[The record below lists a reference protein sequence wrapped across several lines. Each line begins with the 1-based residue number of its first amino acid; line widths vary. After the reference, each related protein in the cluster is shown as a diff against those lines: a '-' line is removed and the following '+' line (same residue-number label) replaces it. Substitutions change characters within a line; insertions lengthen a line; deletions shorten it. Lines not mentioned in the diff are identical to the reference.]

1 MMTGKEY
8 IESLKKYRP
17 RIYFMGRRVEN
28 VVEDPISAPHV
39 NAAAMTY
46 ELAHDPRY
54 QDVVTAVSHLTGEKI
69 NRFNHI
75 HQSTEDLVKKVRMIR
90 LLGQKT
96 GSCFQRCVG
105 CDAMNAIYITSYNI
119 DRKYGTDYHERV
131 REYIKYVQ
139 KNDLMPAGAM
149 TDVKGDRSKKPSQ
162 QADKDLY
169 VRVVEKREDG
179 IVVRGAKAHITG
191 AINSHEIIAMPT
203 RALEADDRDYAVAFA
218 VPIDAE
224 GVTMIFGRQ
233 TNDIRRL
240 DGDMDCGNAKYATVG
255 GEALV
260 IFDDV
265 FVPWERVF
273 MCGEYDFAGELVEVF
288 ATFHRQNYG
297 ACKVGVADVL
307 IGATANVAEMQG
319 IAKASHVVDKIT
331 EMIHLAETCWCC
343 TLACSYEGFRTP
355 SGAYMPNQLL
365 ANVTK
370 LNITRFPYEW
380 SRLAQDITGGIVIT
394 LPSEKDYR
402 NPETRD
408 LIDKYLRGV
417 PETPTEQRMRMIRLV
432 ENLSIGAEL
441 PESMHGA
448 GSPQAQKIMIARRSN
463 LEMKKEMARII
474 AGIKEDEHF
483 RKIRGMS
490 EKEFFSRL
498 KC

>member
-1 MMTGKEY
+1 MMTGREY
-8 IESLKKYRP
+8 IESLRKYRP
-17 RIYFMGRRVEN
+17 KIYFMGRRIEN
-28 VVEDPISAPHV
+28 VADDPITAPHV

-54 QDVVTAVSHLTGEKI
+54 EDVMTAVSHLTGERI

-90 LLGQKT
+90 VLGQKT

-119 DRKYGTDYHERV
+119 DRKYGTEYHERV
-131 REYIKYVQ
+131 RQYIKYVQ

-149 TDVKGDRSKKPSQ
+149 TDVKGDRSKRPSQ

-169 VRVVEKREDG
+169 VRIVEKREDG

-191 AINSHEIIAMPT
+191 AVNSHEIIVMPT
-203 RALEADDRDYAVAFA
+203 RALEADDKDYAVSFA
-218 VPIDAE
+218 VPVDAE
-224 GVTMIFGRQ
+224 GVKMIFGRQ
-233 TNDIRRL
+233 TNDLRRL

-319 IAKASHVVDKIT
+319 IARASHVVDKIT

-380 SRLAQDITGGIVIT
+380 SRIAQDITGGIVIT

-408 LIDKYLRGV
+408 LIEKYLKGV
-417 PETPTEQRMRMIRLV
+417 AETPTEQRMRMIRLV

-483 RKIRGMS
+483 RKIRGVT
-490 EKEFFSRL
+490 EREFFSKL
-498 KC
+498 K

>member
-1 MMTGKEY
+1 M
-8 IESLKKYRP
+8 
-17 RIYFMGRRVEN
+17 
-28 VVEDPISAPHV
+28 
-39 NAAAMTY
+39 
-46 ELAHDPRY
+46 
-54 QDVVTAVSHLTGEKI
+54 
-69 NRFNHI
+69 
-75 HQSTEDLVKKVRMIR
+75 
-90 LLGQKT
+90 
-96 GSCFQRCVG
+96 
-105 CDAMNAIYITSYNI
+105 
-119 DRKYGTDYHERV
+119 
-131 REYIKYVQ
+131 
-139 KNDLMPAGAM
+139 
-149 TDVKGDRSKKPSQ
+149 
-162 QADKDLY
+162 
-169 VRVVEKREDG
+169 RVVEKREDG

-203 RALEADDRDYAVAFA
+203 RALEADDKDYAVAFA
-218 VPIDAE
+218 VPVDAE

-233 TNDIRRL
+233 TNDLRRL

-343 TLACSYEGFRTP
+343 TLACSYEGFKTP

-380 SRLAQDITGGIVIT
+380 SRIAQDITGGIVIT

-402 NPETRD
+402 NPETRE
-408 LIDKYLRGV
+408 LIEKYLKGV
-417 PETPTEQRMRMIRLV
+417 AETPTEHRMRMIRLV

-463 LEMKKEMARII
+463 LEMKKEMARVI

-483 RKIRGMS
+483 KRIRGVS
-490 EKEFFSRL
+490 EKEFFSKL

>member
-1 MMTGKEY
+1 MMTGREY
-8 IESLKKYRP
+8 IESLRKYRP
-17 RIYFMGRRVEN
+17 KIYFMGRRIEN
-28 VVEDPISAPHV
+28 VADDPITAPHV

-54 QDVVTAVSHLTGEKI
+54 EDVMTAVSHLTGERI

-90 LLGQKT
+90 VLGQKT

-119 DRKYGTDYHERV
+119 DRKYGTEYHERV
-131 REYIKYVQ
+131 RQYIKYVQ

-149 TDVKGDRSKKPSQ
+149 TDVKGDRSKRPSQ

-169 VRVVEKREDG
+169 VRIVEKREDG

-191 AINSHEIIAMPT
+191 AVNSHEIIVMPT
-203 RALEADDRDYAVAFA
+203 RALEADDKDYAVSFA
-218 VPIDAE
+218 VPVDAE
-224 GVTMIFGRQ
+224 GVKMIFGRQ
-233 TNDIRRL
+233 TNDLRRL

-273 MCGEYDFAGELVEVF
+273 MCGEYEFAGELVEVF

-307 IGATANVAEMQG
+307 IGATASVAEMQG
-319 IAKASHVVDKIT
+319 IARASHVVDKIT

-380 SRLAQDITGGIVIT
+380 SRIAQDITGGIVIT

-408 LIDKYLRGV
+408 LIEKYLKGV
-417 PETPTEQRMRMIRLV
+417 AETPTEQRMRMIRLV

-483 RKIRGMS
+483 RKIRGVT
-490 EKEFFSRL
+490 EREFFSKL
-498 KC
+498 K